1 MPTDNTGMQT
11 RAMAQRTDSEP
22 QETQNQNVN
31 PTVELYKNKDE
42 SFKDFVRKHGT
53 ITLDWYVP
61 NFSNS
66 RVGDLIQ
73 QRLQI
78 ETADGKIVFSCPT
91 LSKFFRTSNFELDLK
106 TGQVF
111 TYLSPPENIGISC
124 QKDPFDLEFLRNMLW
139 EEQDISMAQEESL
152 ERIPNIK
159 KLAGPAD
166 TMSLE
171 ETEQKIRQFCH
182 LWKLY
187 ADTSVELKK
196 KSELSQDSA
205 VAACRVYVPYMSDIA
220 RQLEEVRKIFAIEKE
235 VRTIKN
241 RGCFPVPHIN
251 PQEEKI
257 ETAKDKDKILERI
270 DELATAMIQGAR
282 QSEENLAREQ
292 EQARARD
299 EQLSS
304 VRQTDR
310 SGLNFF
316 AQANSTPV
324 RNENQ
329 RTDNQGV
336 HFKTNPT
343 RHVYS
348 TTSDDNNPYEPP
360 ENDSIIQTASPLQP
374 EQPATNT
381 AKLMS
386 RSTMVGTHRTT
397 NVSGTDNRS
406 GPICFRCGERGHLRF
421 NCTERVF
428 CDYCKTYNHNSRVCR
443 KQPDNTPSP
452 TGSQIAMGYHP
463 TATSPPL
470 TNNQPP
476 NNQFFHNLFEN
487 NQPRTSTMIQTPYA
501 GASPTTPADL
511 MEGLTQIMNQATKN
525 NKRNDTAK
533 QMMKNIKI
541 FDGSNKAECINWISQ
556 VEEAA
561 KFTNTPFCELICQ
574 SMAPAM
580 LHIFSEL
587 SAMATDEDIKEAI
600 LTNYSDIPST
610 TEAATRLQNI
620 QIAAHE
626 PLVTFNHRYKAIHK
640 VAFGILTRQ
649 EENKTVLIEYAKKLP
664 TNTRDKLL
672 RKLAKKNSYIK
683 TLEDAFK
690 QAIDINKESSFVEAA
705 TGQSNDQAN
714 TRIDTQINEL
724 EDSFQDYDIN
734 AMSTRA
740 NNRSDRSWNN
750 SFDKPSQKN
759 NSFNSS

>member
-1 MPTDNTGMQT
+1 M
-11 RAMAQRTDSEP
+11 
-22 QETQNQNVN
+22 
-31 PTVELYKNKDE
+31 
-42 SFKDFVRKHGT
+42 
-53 ITLDWYVP
+53 
-61 NFSNS
+61 
-66 RVGDLIQ
+66 
-73 QRLQI
+73 
-78 ETADGKIVFSCPT
+78 FSCPT
-91 LSKFFRTSNFELDLK
+91 LSEFFRTSNFELDLK

-124 QKDPFDLEFLRNMLW
+124 QKDPFDLEFLRNMLR
-139 EEQDISMAQEESL
+139 EEQDISMAQEESF

-171 ETEQKIRQFCH
+171 ETEQKICQFCH
-182 LWKLY
+182 LWQLY

-205 VAACRVYVPYMSDIA
+205 VAACRVYVPYMSDIT

-241 RGCFPVPHIN
+241 RGYFPVPHIN

-270 DELATAMIQGAR
+270 DKIATAMIQAAR

-299 EQLSS
+299 KQLRS

-324 RNENQ
+324 RNDNP

-336 HFKTNPT
+336 QFKTNPT

-348 TTSDDNNPYEPP
+348 TTTDDNDPYEPP
-360 ENDSIIQTASPLQP
+360 ENDSIIQTASLLQTD
-374 EQPATNT
+374 QPTTST
-381 AKLMS
+381 AKPINCN
-386 RSTMVGTHRTT
+386 TMWRHNNNAGTTVGTHRTT
-397 NVSGTDNRS
+397 SVMGTDSRS

-428 CDYCKTYNHNSRVCR
+428 CDSCKTFNHSSRACR

-452 TGSQIAMGYHP
+452 TGSQIVTGYHP
-463 TATSPPL
+463 TATPPPL

-476 NNQFFHNLFEN
+476 NNQFLQNLFEN

-511 MEGLTQIMNQATKN
+511 MEGLTQIVNQATKS
-525 NKRNDTAK
+525 NKRDETAK

-541 FDGSNKAECINWISQ
+541 FDSSNKAECINWISQ
-556 VEEAA
+556 VEAA
-561 KFTNTPFCELICQ
+561 ANFTNTPFRKLICQ
-574 SMAPAM
+574 SMAPTM

-620 QIAAHE
+620 QISAHE
-626 PLVTFNHRYKAIHK
+626 PLVTLNHR
-640 VAFGILTRQ
+640 
-649 EENKTVLIEYAKKLP
+649 
-664 TNTRDKLL
+664 
-672 RKLAKKNSYIK
+672 
-683 TLEDAFK
+683 
-690 QAIDINKESSFVEAA
+690 
-705 TGQSNDQAN
+705 
-714 TRIDTQINEL
+714 
-724 EDSFQDYDIN
+724 
-734 AMSTRA
+734 
-740 NNRSDRSWNN
+740 
-750 SFDKPSQKN
+750 
-759 NSFNSS
+759 